1 VDWRLYHWVNGIS
14 RHHTWLAH
22 AFNAVET
29 VGVVLIAVAACA
41 LWLLARP
48 GGSPR
53 WKLAAASALGA
64 AALGLLVNQLIAKA
78 WDRPRPFATHPGAYT
93 LSHSHDPSFPSDHA
107 TAAFAIAVAI
117 LLRSR
122 RAGWVALAMAIV
134 VSVSRVIVGTHYP
147 SDVLGGALIG
157 TLAALVLWLPAVRAP
172 LHALADWASRLYE
185 KLAAWA
191 FDRRFGSAHS

>member
-1 VDWRLYHWVNGIS
+1 MDWRLYHWVNGIS

-107 TAAFAIAVAI
+107 SAAFGIAFAVLFFDVAVG
-117 LLRSR
+117 
-122 RAGWVALAMAIV
+122 AGFV
-134 VSVSRVIVGTHYP
+134 V
-147 SDVLGGALIG
+147 
-157 TLAALVLWLPAVRAP
+157 LAALIAVGRVIIGAHYPGGVLAGLGVGLASALFVVYAGRPLIALLVRLFERLTDPLTRPA
-172 LHALADWASRLYE
+172 W
-185 KLAAWA
+185 
-191 FDRRFGSAHS
+191 RRFARR